1 MKSLLKNIKFDIKK
15 FPQLL
20 KKEFNGF
27 ENYSLLDNAHLTR
40 GRPNR
45 LASASCSPDCVFMQ
59 CKATLLCYFQKI
71 SSILSCHQAVHRLQ
85 ITQLQ
90 ISPPPITAPLSL
102 LLLLVQQGGSK
113 IFFFLFSRRP
123 LGGVQQQQS
132 CIFSP
137 PPSRELLTSHTLYH
151 HLPCIKVKNWL
162 ISKILFCFVLLVF
175 TSYYF
180 CENWKWLSPNIIVVV
195 VCRFFFN
202 T

>member
-1 MKSLLKNIKFDIKK
+1 ML
-15 FPQLL
+15 FPKDL
-20 KKEFNGF
+20 FNLVMSSSCTQTSNHTVTNLSTS
-27 ENYSLLDNAHLTR
+27 NYSSSLSTTTTSTT
-40 GRPNR
+40 GW
-45 LASASCSPDCVFMQ
+45 
-59 CKATLLCYFQKI
+59 FQNI
-71 SSILSCHQAVHRLQ
+71 
-85 ITQLQ
+85 
-90 ISPPPITAPLSL
+90 
-102 LLLLVQQGGSK
+102 
-113 IFFFLFSRRP
+113 FFLFSRRP

>member
-1 MKSLLKNIKFDIKK
+1 MLGPHGGRGGQKRPKNG
-15 FPQLL
+15 PHGLCMTP

-113 IFFFLFSRRP
+113 IFFFIFPSAARWSAAAA
-123 LGGVQQQQS
+123 VMHFQS
-132 CIFSP
+132 S
-137 PPSRELLTSHTLYH
+137 TQ
-151 HLPCIKVKNWL
+151 
-162 ISKILFCFVLLVF
+162 
-175 TSYYF
+175 
-180 CENWKWLSPNIIVVV
+180 
-195 VCRFFFN
+195 
-202 T
+202 